1 MRQGAARAYR
11 LINRI
16 AIAGL
21 LKIKSPMSR
30 IAIKR
35 SATPSKHVK
44 SAKSH
49 VNHGRSARLPMYRII
64 QIHEL
69 LKEGRFPNCQALSG
83 EFEVSYKTVQRDI
96 DFMRD
101 QLQLPIEYD
110 SVRRGFL
117 YTKEVKN
124 LPSVALQEGE
134 IVALLVAQRAAEQY
148 RGTPFE
154 KSLRNAFTRLI
165 EGLPSKSEISLRDL
179 SEAVSF
185 RPPGPPSTDLESFQ
199 TLSNALMDSQEIG
212 FKYRKPGDGEGTA
225 RRVQPYHLGCIG
237 GIWYLIGFDLGRN
250 AIRTFALARISAPKN
265 LNRRFARPKG
275 FSLDEMLYDSFSA
288 FETHNVQQVRILLDP
303 LAASLTSE
311 RKWHSSQK
319 MTFRR
324 DGSAELSLKVGL
336 APDLEA
342 WIMAWGP
349 RAKVLYPTSLKNRIG
364 AAMKKAAMQY
374 S

>member
-1 MRQGAARAYR
+1 
-11 LINRI
+11 
-16 AIAGL
+16 
-21 LKIKSPMSR
+21 MSR
-30 IAIKR
+30 TRSQRSVIPVKR
-35 SATPSKHVK
+35 PKP
-44 SAKSH
+44 AKPP
-49 VNHGRSARLPMYRII
+49 VNHGRSARLPMYRIM

-69 LKEGRFPNCQALSG
+69 LKEGKFPNCQALSG
-83 EFEVSYKTVQRDI
+83 DLEVSYKTVQRDI

-117 YTKEVKN
+117 YTREVKN

-134 IVALLVAQRAAEQY
+134 VVALLVAQRAAEQY

-165 EGLPSKSEISLRDL
+165 EGLPSKSEISLKEL

-185 RPPGPPSTDLESFQ
+185 RPPGPPATDLQSFQ
-199 TLSNALMDSQEIG
+199 ILSNALMASQEIA
-212 FKYRKPGDGEGTA
+212 FKYRRPGDGAGQE

-250 AIRTFALARISAPKN
+250 AIRTFALARISVPKN
-265 LNRRFARPKG
+265 LNRRFTRPKG
-275 FSLDEMLYDSFSA
+275 FSLDGMLSESFSA
-288 FETHNVQQVRILLDP
+288 FETHGAQHVRILLDP

-311 RKWHSSQK
+311 RKWHPSQK
-319 MTFRR
+319 MTFRK

-349 RAKVLYPTSLKNRIG
+349 RAKVLSPTSLKNRIG

-374 S
+374 K